1 MKMGKINVNSV
12 DLGKLKKTF
21 EGMNNEKGIL
31 GLALLDEIL
40 FQRETLKKMRKGI
53 ESESITSEYNGY
65 QRSNPIIAGYNAMIN
80 NYSKLIRQAVD
91 LLPSDSQVDVC
102 VDDLING
109 NY

>member
-1 MKMGKINVNSV
+1 MGKVDIKTV
-12 DLGKLKKTF
+12 DLGKLKNTF
-21 EGMNNEKGIL
+21 ESMNNEKGIL

-40 FQRETLKKMRKGI
+40 FQRETLKKMRDGI
-53 ESESITSEYNGY
+53 ENDSITSEYNGY

-80 NYSKLIRQAVD
+80 NYSKLIRQAVE
-91 LLPSDSQVDVC
+91 LLPSENQIDVC